1 VRAIGVVVSVDCR
14 TVGVG
19 VNVAEEEEEEEEEV
33 AEEEEGERSD
43 SLALMADFF
52 RLDADRGNFAAE
64 AGEWS
69 PSGGRT
75 KERQIQW

>member
-1 VRAIGVVVSVDCR
+1 MRAIGVVVSVDCR

-19 VNVAEEEEEEEEEV
+19 VNVAEEEEEEV
-33 AEEEEGERSD
+33 AEEEEEGERSD